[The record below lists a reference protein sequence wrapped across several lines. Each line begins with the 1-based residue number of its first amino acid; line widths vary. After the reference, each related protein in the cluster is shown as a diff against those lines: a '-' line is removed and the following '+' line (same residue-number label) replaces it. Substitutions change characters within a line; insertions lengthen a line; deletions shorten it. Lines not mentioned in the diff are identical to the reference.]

1 METNKNT
8 KLEVAIEILAA
19 KIALVAKEGYTV
31 KDEQIRK
38 LLLER
43 EEMYLG
49 NEEIIEKILTVYGP
63 EIKANYEG
71 ECE

>member
-1 METNKNT
+1 
-8 KLEVAIEILAA
+8 
-19 KIALVAKEGYTV
+19 
-31 KDEQIRK
+31 
-38 LLLER
+38 
-43 EEMYLG
+43 MYLG